1 MIIFL
6 SGPDSY
12 RRTVKEREI
21 VEAYRRKYGS
31 ISDDRFD
38 FNQGSEIVDLEE
50 FLMNSSMFNTNKLAI
65 VESPSKAPTAK
76 LAKILKSY
84 LKDGSST
91 TILIVSENEPPPTL
105 KFLKE
110 KPAIYQGF
118 SLLNGRPLN
127 SFIQTEA
134 THRGLK
140 LKPEIIQELAQA
152 FEGDSWSIV
161 TELDKLEFMSKQS
174 LDFDKLA
181 PEYFKLINILK
192 YSRDVKLK
200 VVALE
205 SILSDRKDDA
215 ARIFNSIGYRSRDR
229 KEAELFADYDVSVK
243 SGKLDYEEVLLDL
256 ALRP

>member
-21 VEAYRRKYGS
+21 VEAYRKKHGS
-31 ISDDRFD
+31 ISDDGFD
-38 FNQGSEIVDLEE
+38 FSQGSEIDDLEE
-50 FLMNSSMFNTNKLAI
+50 FLMNSSMFDANKLAI

-76 LAKILKSY
+76 LVKILKSY
-84 LKDGSST
+84 LKEALST
-91 TILIVSENEPPPTL
+91 TILVVSDNEPIAAL

-110 KPAIYQGF
+110 KPAIYQEF
-118 SLLNGRPLN
+118 PLLSGKALD

-134 THRGLK
+134 AQRSLKIKPDIVRG
-140 LKPEIIQELAQA
+140 LAQA

-161 TELDKLEFMSKQS
+161 TELDKLEFMGKQS
-174 LDFDKLA
+174 LDFDRPA
-181 PEYFKLINILK
+181 PEYFALINTLK
-192 YSRDVKLK
+192 YSRDVRLK

-215 ARIFNSIGYRSRDR
+215 ARVFNSIGYRSRDH
-229 KEAELFADYDVSVK
+229 KEAEMFADYDVSVK

-256 ALRP
+256 ALRS